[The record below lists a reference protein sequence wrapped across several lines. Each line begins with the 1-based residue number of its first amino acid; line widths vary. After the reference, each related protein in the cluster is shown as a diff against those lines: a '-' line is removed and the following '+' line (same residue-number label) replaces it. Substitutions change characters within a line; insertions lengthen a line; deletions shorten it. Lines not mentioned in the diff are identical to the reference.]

1 MLWGFDYL
9 ASNPFIYLPLPL
21 YFSYLPLLMKYTFST
36 CIITDSSLPPIHAD
50 DCLYILWNSFSSSTL
65 CSTSVISLPTYI
77 DDNFTSL
84 RTDYH
89 RLLTEL
95 SDHHVFPHVK
105 LSSFL
110 EIEPGYSHFFSSQIF
125 ESSYGKSPHL
135 TDLIKVLALK
145 RILIEFSCSSVSAN
159 SFSPQ
164 LTRSINSLCQSLR
177 IYFSSSHCRGFVYRS
192 QYYLSFLRNFVFS
205 FGTFF
210 RYFFTWFTNRST
222 FKNSRSC
229 MTDHLDQI
237 ILLSYFVNI
246 NLDPSCVNISPF
258 WGELPKLLVDL
269 SIDHCWLFHYSPGI
283 SKDSLVESCANFLL

>member
-1 MLWGFDYL
+1 M
-9 ASNPFIYLPLPL
+9 
-21 YFSYLPLLMKYTFST
+21 
-36 CIITDSSLPPIHAD
+36 
-50 DCLYILWNSFSSSTL
+50 
-65 CSTSVISLPTYI
+65 
-77 DDNFTSL
+77 
-84 RTDYH
+84 
-89 RLLTEL
+89 TEL

-145 RILIEFSCSSVSAN
+145 RILIEFSCSSVSVN

-164 LTRSINSLCQSLR
+164 LTRSINSLCQSLH
-177 IYFSSSHCRGFVYRS
+177 IYCSSTHCRGFAYRS
-192 QYYLSFLRNFVFS
+192 QYYLSCLRNFVFS

-229 MTDHLDQI
+229 ILIITIRLSYL
-237 ILLSYFVNI
+237 ILLI
-246 NLDPSCVNISPF
+246 LILILCVNISPF
-258 WGELPKLLVDL
+258 WGELQTISRLNIDVLVVP
-269 SIDHCWLFHYSPGI
+269 LFASI
-283 SKDSLVESCANFLL
+283 SKILSNSCCFLLITSQMVRISS